1 MKELDVETAL
11 FKDMYQNQGKIIPG
25 FMCWAKH
32 LRNYW
37 QFFYNYEVT
46 SSLTPYIISLAIH
59 NKNKIVK
66 LGAGNRKTENE
77 FTNLQLLQ
85 PDAIIPNGFRLK
97 GVSDTIRVWLCV
109 YITVYKH
116 DVEEGKR
123 LVRMSSE
130 EEKEKLYSSLI
141 MASRKK
147 AGNRLTCVD
156 PLQKNSHHI
165 MKRVKGLT

>member
-1 MKELDVETAL
+1 MITLNVKELDVETAL

-59 NKNKIVK
+59 NKKKIVK
-66 LGAGNRKTENE
+66 LGAGNRKTEKE

-85 PDAIIPNGFRLK
+85 PDVIIPNDFKLK
-97 GVSDTIRVWLCV
+97 DELDMVCV
-109 YITVYKH
+109 GIYMINFV
-116 DVEEGKR
+116 
-123 LVRMSSE
+123 
-130 EEKEKLYSSLI
+130 
-141 MASRKK
+141 
-147 AGNRLTCVD
+147 
-156 PLQKNSHHI
+156 
-165 MKRVKGLT
+165 